1 MMMTPLPPEIP
12 NSLPTLE
19 LDEQTLKALEVL
31 PFSGVSAPPSPQSMP
46 GHHTVE
52 DGLDKHDFSILE
64 RVPPQSLEAEQALL
78 GGVLIDPDALTRVVD
93 TVRSEHF
100 YRPSHRLLYET
111 ISKLFEKGEPID
123 LISVSETLKS
133 NNQLDAIGGRAYL
146 NDLALAVI
154 TTENLPYYAQVI
166 KEKSLL
172 RQLIK
177 AGTEVVYVAYE
188 ESNAELAID
197 KAQQAVFA
205 VAQHGISDSLTAIE
219 KILPVTFEQIEERN
233 ANKGTLMGMPSGFYD
248 LDNYLSGFQKSDLII
263 LAARPSMG
271 KTAFCL
277 NIVTNA
283 ALKEKKPVL
292 FFSLEMSKEQ
302 LVQRMLCAEA
312 EVDAQRIRTGELNG
326 ADFEKIASAMGRLGD
341 SPIFIDDT
349 PSIGVMEMRAKAR
362 KLMMERGGE
371 PIGLIVI
378 DYLQLM
384 EGRSSSNGGGENRQ
398 NEIAAISRG
407 LKGLARE
414 LKCPVVA
421 LSQLSRAVES
431 RPDKKPMLSDLR
443 ESGSIEQDADVVMF
457 IYRDEYYNPDTDRPG
472 IADIIIAKQR
482 NGPVGNIQL
491 IFRSNITRFINP
503 LDTKIQVF

>member
-1 MMMTPLPPEIP
+1 MMMMTNLPPEM
-12 NSLPTLE
+12 PTLE

-46 GHHTVE
+46 THHAGVE
-52 DGLDKHDFSILE
+52 DGLDKNDFSILE

-177 AGTEVVYVAYE
+177 AGTDVVYVAYE
-188 ESNAELAID
+188 EPNAEIAID

-263 LAARPSMG
+263 LTILS
-271 KTAFCL
+271 
-277 NIVTNA
+277 
-283 ALKEKKPVL
+283 ALFQSED
-292 FFSLEMSKEQ
+292 SLMLKNVELALISK
-302 LVQRMLCAEA
+302 
-312 EVDAQRIRTGELNG
+312 
-326 ADFEKIASAMGRLGD
+326 
-341 SPIFIDDT
+341 
-349 PSIGVMEMRAKAR
+349 
-362 KLMMERGGE
+362 
-371 PIGLIVI
+371 
-378 DYLQLM
+378 
-384 EGRSSSNGGGENRQ
+384 
-398 NEIAAISRG
+398 
-407 LKGLARE
+407 
-414 LKCPVVA
+414 
-421 LSQLSRAVES
+421 
-431 RPDKKPMLSDLR
+431 
-443 ESGSIEQDADVVMF
+443 
-457 IYRDEYYNPDTDRPG
+457 
-472 IADIIIAKQR
+472 
-482 NGPVGNIQL
+482 
-491 IFRSNITRFINP
+491 
-503 LDTKIQVF
+503 